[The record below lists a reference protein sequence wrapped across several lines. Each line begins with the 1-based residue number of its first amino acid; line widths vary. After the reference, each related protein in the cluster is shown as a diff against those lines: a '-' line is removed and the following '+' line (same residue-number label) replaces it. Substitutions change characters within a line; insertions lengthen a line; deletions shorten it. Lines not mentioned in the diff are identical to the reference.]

1 MYLLNVIEE
10 RELLELVDKWCSDR
24 SIVGLDVNI
33 CKDVGEKIYLSEN
46 KVDELQDTI
55 DELEDKVDELETEN
69 EDLKSQL
76 EDLKSQLE
84 ELNPSVI
91 E

>member
-1 MYLLNVIEE
+1 MYPLNVIEE

-55 DELEDKVDELETEN
+55 DELENKVDDLETEN
-69 EDLKSQL
+69 EN
-76 EDLKSQLE
+76 LKSQLE
-84 ELNPSVI
+84 ELKPSVI